1 MTPRS
6 TAQFIPWWSLIHLY
20 IYLGLCFEF
29 LEDSVKNFKTPNIS
43 TFDLCHVAG
52 LQAERLLMCAL
63 KLVETL
69 IDHLWVHTSQSV
81 NQTQAVSTTT
91 ADLRTWFPKQFYEL
105 SQLLLLLNSSAAQSV
120 TEVVLFSYYKKKS
133 RNFRHEKF
141 LLFLPVLTVY
151 W

>member
-1 MTPRS
+1 
-6 TAQFIPWWSLIHLY
+6 
-20 IYLGLCFEF
+20 
-29 LEDSVKNFKTPNIS
+29 
-43 TFDLCHVAG
+43 
-52 LQAERLLMCAL
+52 MCSL